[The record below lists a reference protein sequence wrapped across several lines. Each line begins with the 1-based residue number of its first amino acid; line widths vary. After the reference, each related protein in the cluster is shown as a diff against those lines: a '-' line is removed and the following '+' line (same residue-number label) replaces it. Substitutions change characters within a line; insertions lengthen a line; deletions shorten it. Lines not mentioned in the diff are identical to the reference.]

1 MWPSQASATILFFV
15 PSELNLPSASR
26 SRVEILRYTDGKEL
40 ADIIEAFKPS
50 TTDHIATLVIDL
62 AALGNPSEERKF
74 GLRDGPYG
82 DAIAACSAKMLSTLN
97 VNVL

>member
-1 MWPSQASATILFFV
+1 MPRALA
-15 PSELNLPSASR
+15 LPFASR
-26 SRVEILRYTDGKEL
+26 PGRVEVFRYADSKEL
-40 ADIIEAFKPS
+40 AAIVKAFQPA
-50 TTDHIATLVIDL
+50 TTDHIAALVVDL
-62 AALGNPSEERKF
+62 APAAVGDPSAEQF